1 MVRGAVVVALLGLL
15 VLPSSALAAPP
26 IITGFSP
33 ASGPAGTV
41 VTITGTGFTG
51 ATKVTFGGASAVF
64 NVLSPTTIRTVVPAL
79 AQTGVVIV
87 DTPAGSTESRTSF
100 ALGTGIVPSAH
111 SAPPGGHLLLAGS
124 GFPVSSPFTIDLDS
138 VAIASGVTNRVGGF
152 QGLNIT
158 LPAEETLDF
167 HTVSLVLPSGSS
179 FPITILV
186 QADWPFA
193 RQNVYGSGQNVLEST
208 LNISTVNPMGEKWF
222 FPTLTAAGSGPPAV
236 VGGVMY
242 VGTSNGRV
250 FAVSTSTHKKLWSAQ
265 PGLTVAGSP
274 AVANNTVYIGDGGSV
289 YALDATTGAT
299 KWSISTSQSPAT
311 LAPIVAGGTL
321 YFGGYNGS
329 GATLWAVNAGTGAVK
344 WSKQLSTALFA
355 GSPAFSGNLV
365 YVGTLDGTLY
375 ALHTSNGSLAWS
387 QPTGAAILG
396 TPVVR
401 GGMAIVVST
410 THGSGDVY
418 AFDAATGVPKW
429 NLAEDATAS
438 PAFDAGKVFVTTTTG
453 VKALQATTGKTVWSF
468 SLTPALSAHPD
479 SPAVANGLVYTDYDG
494 FPIAVIE
501 ATGAE
506 IWQAPVQ
513 LNAPSSPV
521 VVDGQV
527 FVGSDDDEVHV
538 YAP

>member
-1 MVRGAVVVALLGLL
+1 MVRGAVVVALLALL
-15 VLPSSALAAPP
+15 ALPSSALAAPP
-26 IITGFSP
+26 TITGFAP

-41 VTITGTGFTG
+41 VTITGTSFAG

-64 NVLSPTTIRTVVPAL
+64 NVLSPTTIRAVVPAL

-87 DTPAGSTESRTSF
+87 DTPGGSTESRTTF

-111 SAPPGGHLLLAGS
+111 SAPPGGRLLLAGS
-124 GFPVSSPFTIDLDS
+124 GFPVSTPFTIDLDS

-152 QGLNIT
+152 QGLGIT

-167 HTVSLVLPSGSS
+167 HTLSLVLPSGSS

-222 FPTLTAAGSGPPAV
+222 FPTVTAAGSGPPAV

-250 FAVSTSTHKKLWSAQ
+250 FAVSMSTHKKLWSAQ

-274 AVANNTVYIGDGGSV
+274 AVVNNTVYIGDGSSV
-289 YALDATTGAT
+289 YALDAATGAT
-299 KWSISTSQSPAT
+299 KWSISTSQSPAA
-311 LAPIVAGGTL
+311 LAPIVAAGTL

-344 WSKQLSTALFA
+344 WSKQLSTALFT

-365 YVGTLDGTLY
+365 YVGTFDGTLW
-375 ALHTSNGSLAWS
+375 ALHTSNGTVAWS
-387 QPTGAAILG
+387 QPTGGPIPG

-401 GGMAIVVST
+401 GGLAIVAS
-410 THGSGDVY
+410 GSRSASVE
-418 AFDAATGVPKW
+418 AFDATTGAPKW
-429 NLAEDATAS
+429 NLPEDATAS
-438 PAFDAGKVFVTTTTG
+438 PAWDAGKVFVTTSTG
-453 VKALQATTGKTVWSF
+453 VKALQATTGKTVWNF
-468 SLTPALSAHPD
+468 SLTAAFSAHPD
-479 SPAVANGLVYTDYDG
+479 SPAVANGLVYTDWDG

-501 ATGAE
+501 STGAE
-506 IWQAPVQ
+506 IWQAPAQ

-527 FVGSDDDEVHV
+527 LVGSDDNVVHV